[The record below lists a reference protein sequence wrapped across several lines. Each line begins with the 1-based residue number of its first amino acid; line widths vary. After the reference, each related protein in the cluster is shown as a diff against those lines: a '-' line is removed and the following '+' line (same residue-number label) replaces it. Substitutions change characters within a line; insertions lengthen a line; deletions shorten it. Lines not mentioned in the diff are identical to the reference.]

1 MNTTDQFMAKVA
13 SNLDSVANGLL
24 HVKESVE
31 AAGYAE
37 ALPGYQQMKQTLMQQ
52 RMLSLSMTTPEMQ
65 ERWHLIAQAAT
76 DTQKILFA
84 FGEVLGEI
92 AKIANMGTEGQDT
105 SVQQQVAA
113 TTEQK

>member
-1 MNTTDQFMAKVA
+1 MNTTEQFMAKVA
-13 SNLDSVANGLL
+13 NNLDSVANGLL

-65 ERWHLIAQAAT
+65 ERWQMIGQAAA
-76 DTQKILFA
+76 DTQKILCA
-84 FGEVLGEI
+84 FGELLGEI
-92 AKIANMGTEGQDT
+92 AKIANMGAEGEAT
-105 SVQQQVAA
+105 SAEQQVASSS
-113 TTEQK
+113 EKK